1 MQHRKPYCD
10 MGLVIA
16 AGIFVCVVIKSLLF
30 GFTWINGLWLL
41 MAIGYFYLSWKLD
54 SHDKKMKHATTAFIT
69 LSLVAMFASAML
81 DQNIRPVMHA
91 FEGRGDTIA
100 EYAVHEEVAEQVP
113 AATIDSV
120 ETDSVSAD
128 TLSPA
133 EHEET
138 IADGEK
144 QAASENDSTYSAE

>member
-1 MQHRKPYCD
+1 

-16 AGIFVCVVIKSLLF
+16 SGIFICVVIKSILF

-69 LSLVAMFASAML
+69 LSLAAMFASAML
-81 DQNIRPVMHA
+81 DQNKRPAMHA

-100 EYAVHEEVAEQVP
+100 DYAVHEEEVEQVP
-113 AATIDSV
+113 AATVDTV

-128 TLSPA
+128 TLAQA

-138 IADGEK
+138 TADGEK
-144 QAASENDSTYSAE
+144 QAASENDSTYAAE